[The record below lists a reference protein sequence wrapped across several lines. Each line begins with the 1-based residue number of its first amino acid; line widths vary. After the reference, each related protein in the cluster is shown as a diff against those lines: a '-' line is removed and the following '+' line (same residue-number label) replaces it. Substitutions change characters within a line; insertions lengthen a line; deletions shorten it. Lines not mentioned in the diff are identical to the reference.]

1 MPGTPGTLSMESP
14 AKRLHVD
21 DLFRRHAELL
31 DHLVAADALRL
42 HAVEHRDAGA
52 HELHQV
58 LVGRDDG
65 HVAAGI
71 DRRLGIGRDQ
81 VVGLE
86 AIEFDARH
94 VEGFDGVANERELR
108 NELFRWRRPLRLVFR
123 IDVVAKGLPAGV
135 EDNGDVRRGFR
146 HLALA

>member
-1 MPGTPGTLSMESP
+1 MVISSAAVLMPMPGTPGTLSIEVARQS
-14 AKRLHVD
+14 LHID

-31 DHLVAADALRL
+31 DHLVAADALGF

-58 LVGRDDG
+58 LVGRDDR

-81 VVGLE
+81 VVGLDSRSSSMH
-86 AIEFDARH
+86 AT
-94 VEGFDGVANERELR
+94 L
-108 NELFRWRRPLRLVFR
+108 
-123 IDVVAKGLPAGV
+123 K
-135 EDNGDVRRGFR
+135 
-146 HLALA
+146 ALTASRMSGNCGISSSGGGGRCALYFG